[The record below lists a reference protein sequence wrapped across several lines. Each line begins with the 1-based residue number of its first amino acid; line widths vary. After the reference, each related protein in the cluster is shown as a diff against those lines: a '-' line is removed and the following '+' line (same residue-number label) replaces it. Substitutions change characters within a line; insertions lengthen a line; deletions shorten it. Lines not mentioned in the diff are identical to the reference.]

1 MAQRVLIIEDEAG
14 IADPLRYA
22 LSREGFDVE
31 WAGTAADASTRL
43 SEEDFSLLILDVGLP
58 DQNGLDWLKDLRKT
72 STIPVIVLTARSD
85 EVDRIVGLEIGADDY
100 VTKPFSPREVAVRA
114 KTVLRRS
121 TGRGAPANGNA
132 GEADG
137 VGFRVDVE
145 KSVIY
150 FQGRSLVLSR
160 TEYGILA
167 LLLKRPGTV
176 FSREKIMDQVWHEP
190 EESFDRAV
198 DTHIKNI
205 RARIREIDPAADPI
219 ETRRGMGYAIK
230 EPR

>member
-31 WAGTAADASTRL
+31 WVATAADASVRL
-43 SEEDFSLLILDVGLP
+43 REEDFALLVLDVGLP
-58 DQNGLDWLKDLRKT
+58 DQSGLDWLKELRKA
-72 STIPVIVLTARSD
+72 STIPVILLTARSD

-100 VTKPFSPREVAVRA
+100 VTKPFSPREVAVRV
-114 KTVLRRS
+114 KTVLRRT
-121 TGRGAPANGNA
+121 TGQGTAGNGGSDA
-132 GEADG
+132 S
-137 VGFRVDVE
+137 FRVDTE
-145 KSVIY
+145 KSIIY
-150 FQGRSLVLSR
+150 YRGKSLVLSR

-190 EESFDRAV
+190 EDSFDRAV

-205 RARIREIDPAADPI
+205 RARIREIDPDADPI

-230 EPR
+230 EER